1 MAELVA
7 GFVFLPVSLRLSS
20 KHGVLAETATE
31 PVAANGAILTE
42 AQAAMQKERF
52 KQQKAAAL
60 ISVQAGPAAAITTV
74 AEPADVLAMLH
85 VAMAA
90 Q

>member
-7 GFVFLPVSLRLSS
+7 GFVFLPVSLRLNS
-20 KHGVLAETATE
+20 KHGVLVETATE
-31 PVAANGAILTE
+31 PVAASGDIPTE
-42 AQAAMQKERF
+42 AQEATQKEQF
-52 KQQKAAAL
+52 KQQKAVAL
-60 ISVQAGPAAAITTV
+60 ISVPVVLVAVITTV

-85 VAMAA
+85 VVMAV